1 MASNLWS
8 SNRIILAALNLI
20 FILWSVTT
28 GKLEVKC
35 LRHRAMN
42 QAADK
47 RTVVET
53 THFFVLSAW
62 SYGCVWNCWE
72 THKSISEPPWQS
84 WQRSISIVLRHF
96 SGHLI
101 LPWSNLS
108 DLSAEDCQDPSR
120 FCISLPL
127 GRALLGGSS
136 GWQHMATICA
146 QLSKIKPCLTC
157 YMGLF
162 VILRYRKVGWFIM
175 MVSNMN
181 MHVFRVYC
189 NFIQQ

>member
-1 MASNLWS
+1 M
-8 SNRIILAALNLI
+8 
-20 FILWSVTT
+20 
-28 GKLEVKC
+28 
-35 LRHRAMN
+35 LRR
-42 QAADK
+42 
-47 RTVVET
+47 
-53 THFFVLSAW
+53 
-62 SYGCVWNCWE
+62 
-72 THKSISEPPWQS
+72 
-84 WQRSISIVLRHF
+84 F

-108 DLSAEDCQDPSR
+108 DLSAEDCQDPRR

-162 VILRYRKVGWFIM
+162 VIHRYRKVGWFIM

-189 NFIQQ
+189 NFIQQYFTTQGQHGHHLSSWSNCSIREAIHQIGLMRMIKERAAARIWGLVEKLDDCHDSRNGPFIDDFPMNTSIYKGFSMAMLNNQMVTDG